1 MKRLSVVVLLA
12 ASCAALAQPAPESGP
27 KRLVFPA
34 GTTQPLPTP
43 TPAGQS
49 AATPDEVIEGFFR
62 AIRMNQTE
70 AAYDALVK
78 DTVIGQ
84 RQEDVKS
91 LKARTQDALDNYGP
105 VAGYE
110 TVEERVVGTCLLRK
124 TCISLN
130 SDLPLRWRFYF
141 YKTSGAWRLV
151 DLRVDDG
158 LVELFDSVTQK
169 K

>member
-1 MKRLSVVVLLA
+1 MRLALILLLA
-12 ASCAALAQPAPESGP
+12 AAAVGFAQQSDDPGR

-34 GTTQPLPTP
+34 GSSEPLATP
-43 TPAGQS
+43 TPAGKLPD
-49 AATPDEVIEGFFR
+49 AASVIDTFFNTMKAGR
-62 AIRMNQTE
+62 TE

-84 RQEDVKS
+84 RAEDVKG
-91 LKARTQDALDNYGP
+91 LKERTQQAIDNYGP
-105 VAGYE
+105 IAGYE
-110 TVEERVVGTCLLRK
+110 TVEERAVGTCLLRR

-141 YKTSGAWRLV
+141 YKSNDVWRLV

-158 LVELFDSVTQK
+158 LVELFNEVTQK